1 MSNDPLRI
9 HLSLVSHTNI
19 GKTTLA
25 RTLLSRDIG
34 EVADRAHVT
43 ETTDDYV
50 LARNAEGCELVLWD
64 TPGFGNSVALAKRL
78 EGRAN
83 PVGWFLSEVWDR
95 MANKSLWLN
104 QKALKHVKETS
115 SVVLYL
121 VNATELPDSA
131 PYVSAEMR
139 ILEWIGKPVIV
150 LLNQIGQPKQA
161 EAEQADV
168 DRWKQAMA
176 AYPIV
181 SSVLSMDAFAH

>member
-64 TPGFGNSVALAKRL
+64 TPGFGNSVALANDSKAEPIL
-78 EGRAN
+78 S
-83 PVGWFLSEVWDR
+83 VGSCPKFGIAWP
-95 MANKSLWLN
+95 
-104 QKALKHVKETS
+104 TS
-115 SVVLYL
+115 
-121 VNATELPDSA
+121 
-131 PYVSAEMR
+131 R
-139 ILEWIGKPVIV
+139 FG
-150 LLNQIGQPKQA
+150 
-161 EAEQADV
+161 
-168 DRWKQAMA
+168 
-176 AYPIV
+176 
-181 SSVLSMDAFAH
+181 

>member
-1 MSNDPLRI
+1 MSTTDPLRI

-25 RTLLSRDIG
+25 RTLLMRDVG

-50 LARNAEGCELVLWD
+50 LARGPAGCELVLWD

-78 EGRAN
+78 SERSN

-95 MANKSLWLN
+95 FTNKAFWLD
-104 QKALKHVKETS
+104 QRAVRHIRDTS

-121 VNATELPDSA
+121 VNAAERPSVT
-131 PYVSAEMR
+131 PYIPAEMQ
-139 ILEWIGKPVIV
+139 ILSWIGKPVIV
-150 LLNQIGQPKQA
+150 LLNQMGKPRPPEDERA
-161 EAEQADV
+161 ELEL
-168 DRWKQAMA
+168 WKS
-176 AYPIV
+176 IL
-181 SSVLSMDAFAH
+181 SSRKA

>member
-95 MANKSLWLN
+95 MSNKALWLN
-104 QKALKHVKETS
+104 QRALKHVRDTS

-121 VNATELPDSA
+121 VNASESPQARS
-131 PYVSAEMR
+131 PH
-139 ILEWIGKPVIV
+139 
-150 LLNQIGQPKQA
+150 LLYEIFQ
-161 EAEQADV
+161 
-168 DRWKQAMA
+168 
-176 AYPIV
+176 
-181 SSVLSMDAFAH
+181 